1 MGSLKKRRK
10 SRVCAA
16 PHENRLKA
24 DLQTKRRQCRH
35 HRSET
40 GWPAVALAKP
50 GLRTGVPKVRISEM
64 RKRTKCG
71 VSVCWGIIFALI
83 FVGVRIAFPDP
94 TTKPPAKT
102 PRSHQTKQ
110 SVRQDDSVSAKPA
123 PDLALRAGG
132 ERKAGALT
140 HFVEGM
146 AFEENGEMDRALDA
160 YRRVL
165 NVDPGQSQLA
175 ARVAGLLIQQD
186 DFPQAIDVLKDAIKA
201 NPNTADAY
209 QQLAFIYARYLKKTD
224 QAIDYA
230 NRAIA
235 LNPADVEGYQ
245 RLVEIEV
252 AAGQE
257 KKALEALDRATKVRS
272 SDPNFWMHLGK
283 LYVAILF
290 KSDSQP
296 KPDDL
301 KRVNEMFK
309 KAAEQAG
316 DDPGILK
323 DVADYYAAS
332 QQLKEAIPLYLR
344 VLELQPD
351 DANAREKLATG
362 FILTNQ
368 RGKAVEMLEQII
380 KQHPEKYQPYDLLAQ
395 VLDEEAR
402 SLQRAKRLDE
412 AKAEFAKVAANYEQS
427 LLINPN
433 HAGTYLRLAEL
444 LLGPLKDAGRAVK
457 FLTEARRRFPG
468 APEIVYYLALAQREA
483 KQTQQAV
490 ATFEEALHEAEL
502 DQDNEIVNAKFYF
515 NYGATAEQAGLYDKA
530 ADLLRKSIA
539 LDPAN
544 AAEAYNYL
552 GYMWADHNMH
562 LEEAEEMIKHALQ
575 IEPNNGSYLDSLGWL
590 EFRQGKFDQA
600 LADLLRAAK
609 NIERDDPIVF
619 EHVGDI
625 YLKLDRVS
633 EALGSWQKALALDPK
648 NEKLAEKIESTKATI
663 SKRSPIRTN
672 PTQ

>member
-1 MGSLKKRRK
+1 MTEQKQRGIATLLCFLIAIFFLVSGNAGIAKAPRVLAPQVGPSPAGIKKPGRQSDSFNLKP
-10 SRVCAA
+10 A
-16 PHENRLKA
+16 A
-24 DLQTKRRQCRH
+24 DL
-35 HRSET
+35 
-40 GWPAVALAKP
+40 V
-50 GLRTGVPKVRISEM
+50 LRPE
-64 RKRTKCG
+64 
-71 VSVCWGIIFALI
+71 
-83 FVGVRIAFPDP
+83 
-94 TTKPPAKT
+94 
-102 PRSHQTKQ
+102 
-110 SVRQDDSVSAKPA
+110 
-123 PDLALRAGG
+123 G
-132 ERKAGALT
+132 ERKAGALA
-140 HFVEGM
+140 HFIEGM
-146 AFEENGEMDRALDA
+146 AFEENGEMDQALEA
-160 YRRVL
+160 YRKVL
-165 NVDPGQSQLA
+165 NVNPGQSDLA
-175 ARVAGLLIQQD
+175 SRVAAMLIRQD

-201 NPNTADAY
+201 SPNDAEPY
-209 QQLAFIYARYLKKTD
+209 RQLAFIYAKYLKKTD
-224 QAIDYA
+224 QAVDYA

-235 LNPADVEGYQ
+235 LDPRDIEAYQ
-245 RLVEIEV
+245 RLCEIEL
-252 AAGQE
+252 AAGDE
-257 KKALEALDRATKVRS
+257 KKAREVLERATKVH
-272 SDPNFWMHLGK
+272 SDDAAFWTQLGK
-283 LYVAILF
+283 LYAAILF
-290 KSDSQP
+290 KLDAQP
-296 KPDDL
+296 KPDEL
-301 KRVNEMFK
+301 GRINEIFK
-309 KAAEQAG
+309 KAVEHAN
-316 DDPGILK
+316 DDPAILK
-323 DVADYYAAS
+323 DVADYYASS

-515 NYGATAEQAGLYDKA
+515 NYGATAEQAGLYEKA

-562 LEEAEEMIKHALQ
+562 LEEAEGMIKRALQ

-609 NIERDDPIVF
+609 NLEHDDSVVF
-619 EHVGDI
+619 EHIGDT
-625 YLKLDRVS
+625 YLKLNRVPQAL
-633 EALGSWQKALALDPK
+633 EAWQKALALDPQNK
-648 NEKLAEKIESTKATI
+648 RLAEKIESTKTTI
-663 SKRSPIRTN
+663 SRRGPAKTDSIR
-672 PTQ
+672 

>member
-1 MGSLKKRRK
+1 MPGKQHDHSPCERSLALLGMT
-10 SRVCAA
+10 SRA
-16 PHENRLKA
+16 
-24 DLQTKRRQCRH
+24 
-35 HRSET
+35 
-40 GWPAVALAKP
+40 
-50 GLRTGVPKVRISEM
+50 GLRSAVPKVRLSKM
-64 RKRTKCG
+64 RGRTKCG
-71 VSVCWGIIFALI
+71 ISACGGIIFALI
-83 FVGVRIAFPDP
+83 FLAVANALADP
-94 TTKPPAKT
+94 KTKTTSAKL
-102 PRSHQTKQ
+102 PRSHQGKRG
-110 SVRQDDSVSAKPA
+110 VRQDDSINAKPA
-123 PDLALRAGG
+123 SDLALRPGG

-160 YRRVL
+160 YHKVL
-165 NVDPGQSQLA
+165 NVDPGQAQLA
-175 ARVAGLLIQQD
+175 ARVAGLLIQED

-201 NPNTADAY
+201 NPNNAEPY

-272 SDPNFWMHLGK
+272 NDPNFWMHLGK

-296 KPDDL
+296 KPDEL
-301 KRVNEMFK
+301 KRVNEIFK
-309 KAAEQAG
+309 RAAEHAG
-316 DDPGILK
+316 DDPAILK

-344 VLELQPD
+344 VLELQPE

-380 KQHPEKYQPYDLLAQ
+380 KEHPDKYQPYDLLAQ

-402 SLQRAKRLDE
+402 SLQRANRTDE
-412 AKAEFAKVAANYEQS
+412 AKAKFAKVAANYEQS

-433 HAGTYLRLAEL
+433 HPSTYLHLAEL
-444 LLGPLKDAGRAVK
+444 LVGPLKDPGRAVQL
-457 FLTEARRRFPG
+457 LTEARRRFPG
-468 APEIVYYLALAQREA
+468 APEIVYYLGISQREA
-483 KQTQQAV
+483 KQSQQAV
-490 ATFEEALHEAEL
+490 ATFEEALHEAQL
-502 DQDNEIVNAKFYF
+502 DQDDDVVNAKFYF
-515 NYGATAEQAGLYDKA
+515 NYGAAAEQAGLYEKA

-544 AAEAYNYL
+544 SAEACNYL
-552 GYMWADHNMH
+552 GYMWADHNMN
-562 LEEAEEMIKHALQ
+562 LDEAETMIKRALES
-575 IEPNNGSYLDSLGWL
+575 EPNNASYLDSLGWV
-590 EFRQGKFDQA
+590 EFRKGKFDQA
-600 LADLLRAAK
+600 LTDLLRAAK
-609 NIERDDPIVF
+609 AAERDDPVVF
-619 EHVGDI
+619 EHIGDA
-625 YLKLDRVS
+625 YLKLNRMP
-633 EALGSWQKALALDPK
+633 EALEAWQKALTLDPK
-648 NEKLAEKIESTKATI
+648 NKNLAEKLEGTKKRI
-663 SKRSPIRTN
+663 SKDLPKTN
-672 PTQ
+672 PT